1 MTVPSLAGAPWLEA
15 PATRRLLALLS
26 EDGDEARIVG
36 GAPRDA
42 LLGVEVGDLDIATT
56 ALPELVMRRAAAA
69 GFGVAP
75 TGLEH
80 GTVTVIVEGQPF
92 EVTTL
97 RTDVSTDG
105 RRATVAFGRDWR
117 ADAMRRDFTINAL
130 SVSADGTVHDPVG
143 GLADLAHRRVRFIGD
158 AETRIREDTLRILR
172 FFRFHA
178 RIGHGEPDAEGLGAA
193 MRLRQGL
200 RTLSRERV
208 GQEMRRL
215 VLAPAAAAV
224 LVTMTDAGILG
235 IALGVAP
242 ELARFGR
249 HARLAAATG
258 LRLAPA
264 TALAALAVRVAE
276 DAAMLGERLR
286 LSRAETARMQA
297 LPDAAAAALAE
308 GAAGD
313 RARRYRLGA
322 EGYRDAILFAWAA
335 ARAPADDAGWRE
347 RLALAESFQPMLPI
361 TGRDVVAAGIAPGP
375 AVGRALAE
383 AERLWIASDFTLDRA
398 ALVALA
404 TAG

>member
-1 MTVPSLAGAPWLEA
+1 MTVPSLAGAPWLAA
-15 PATRRLLALLS
+15 PATQRLLALLS

-42 LLGVEVGDLDIATT
+42 LLGVAVGDLDIATT

-69 GFGVAP
+69 GFGIAP

-105 RRATVAFGRDWR
+105 RRATVAFGRDWL
-117 ADAMRRDFTINAL
+117 ADALRRDFTINAL
-130 SVSADGTVHDPVG
+130 SVCADGTVHDPVG
-143 GLADLAHRRVRFIGD
+143 GLADLARRRVRFIGD
-158 AETRIREDTLRILR
+158 AETRIREDSLRILR

-178 RIGHGEPDAEGLGAA
+178 RIAEGEPDADGLRAA

-215 VLAPAAAAV
+215 VLAPGAAAA

-235 IALGVAP
+235 IALGLVP
-242 ELARFGR
+242 ELARFAR

-258 LRLAPA
+258 RTAAA
-264 TALAALAVRVAE
+264 TGLAALGVRVAE
-276 DAAMLGERLR
+276 DATTLAERLR
-286 LSRAETARMQA
+286 LSRAETARMHL
-297 LPDAAAAALAE
+297 LPDAAAATLAE
-308 GAAGD
+308 GPAGD

-322 EGYRDAILFAWAA
+322 ESYRDAVLFAWAC
-335 ARAPADDAGWRE
+335 ARDPVDDAGWRA
-347 RLALAESFQPMLPI
+347 RLALAESFQPVLPI
-361 TGRDVVAAGIAPGP
+361 SGRDVVAAGIAPGP
-375 AVGRALAE
+375 EVGRALAE
-383 AERLWIASDFTLDRA
+383 AERLWIASDFSLDRA

-404 TAG
+404 TTG